1 MPSGGHARRE
11 MSELV
16 PTRASRIIL
25 FADGVRELPDGW
37 EELIHEP
44 LVIDGACELTYQEW
58 YNRTVQQPRLDAARS
73 AAINDAIRQH
83 FGYGALGLR

>member
-1 MPSGGHARRE
+1 MPE
-11 MSELV
+11 VV
-16 PTRASRIIL
+16 PTRQSRVVL

-37 EELIHEP
+37 EELLREP

-58 YNRTVQQPRLDAARS
+58 YHRVVQQPRGDAARG

-83 FGYGALGLR
+83 FGLGGLGIR

>member
-1 MPSGGHARRE
+1 MP
-11 MSELV
+11 ELV
-16 PTRASRIIL
+16 PTRASRVVL

-58 YNRTVQQPRLDAARS
+58 YHRTVQQPRLDAVRS

>member
-1 MPSGGHARRE
+1 MPQV
-11 MSELV
+11 V
-16 PTRASRIIL
+16 PTRHSRVVL

-44 LVIDGACELTYQEW
+44 LILDGACELTYQEW
-58 YNRTVQQPRLDAARS
+58 YHCTVQQPRLDAARS

-83 FGYGALGLR
+83 FGLGGLGLR